1 MAFIDLISSMFMQ
14 GLGEHLMLHKTE
26 RNVYLGYIL
35 YEKGMFVI
43 KDQELLPGVKPA
55 LLYPCWQNG
64 YLGAVCSSKAHE
76 WESLTFY
83 GLEQCELEVDLSS
96 TRHGALIAA
105 ENQYGDKLIDFVGS
119 VYRGFQLLLDY
130 HYLPVVLLKHVRTKA
145 GEDGLA
151 VSDLRMVPMEIS
163 IIQTINDIV
172 RKSVEKRLT
181 FGVADLQL
189 NPDEFKELFG
199 NYLTD
204 K

>member
-1 MAFIDLISSMFMQ
+1 M
-14 GLGEHLMLHKTE
+14 
-26 RNVYLGYIL
+26 
-35 YEKGMFVI
+35 
-43 KDQELLPGVKPA
+43 
-55 LLYPCWQNG
+55 
-64 YLGAVCSSKAHE
+64 
-76 WESLTFY
+76 
-83 GLEQCELEVDLSS
+83 SS

-163 IIQTINDIV
+163 IIQTVNDIV

-189 NPDEFKELFG
+189 NPDEFTGLFG
-199 NYLTD
+199 DYTTD